1 MSHRKSNICAG
12 PPPPPP
18 NHMLDLIRRHLGNSQ
33 LWPHCQHAA
42 RIVLDHLG
50 LMQLPASNLV
60 LFFQRRPGSYCAKL
74 TRIQFGFGCLKFW
87 RNGSNPSTSW
97 CARIIWPT
105 FGYSFHAELDQMQ
118 IRSSM
123 SYRKSN
129 LCAQPST
136 HPKSCM
142 SRSQTC
148 SWGRLTDSWSWTQ
161 VKLSNNN
168 TVVTP

>member
-1 MSHRKSNICAG
+1 MSHRKSNICAC

-18 NHMLDLIRRHLGNSQ
+18 NHMPDLIRRHLGNSQ

-87 RNGSNPSTSW
+87 RNGSNPSASW

-105 FGYSFHAELDQMQ
+105 SGHSFHAELDQMQ

-148 SWGRLTDSWSWTQ
+148 S
-161 VKLSNNN
+161 
-168 TVVTP
+168 